1 MDLENTNSFLI
12 NEFKNYS
19 DLKYDARNYK
29 VKTLL
34 STKIKI
40 TSDMSLLKR
49 KIVNGLEFS
58 NDAFH
63 ELCVEHVIPQ
73 SIEND
78 AVTLNNDDIIKYIT
92 IDTIEKEAAK
102 LNGKYMDIFYKY
114 GLESKNCDP
123 QYFYT
128 KLFYRYFLGY
138 EYLPIEARNKQKKT
152 KDIIGK
158 ANALEKYI
166 LDALTN
172 VLTSHGF
179 KCVPTSQFRNIEA
192 RVVKIKLHEALNDK
206 DKLTINCDDVY
217 QDLLSF
223 SKTKENYWKPTASPK
238 EQLRT
243 DVCEMHSAKIV
254 AEQTGIP
261 QEYLYKMLNGQKPI
275 TTKNLVKIYSYI
287 FDGNSSAYNYVYY
300 VSGDETQREINRLYT
315 KASELVLNKF
325 SNIPVENLIYAC
337 LYNPIYRKTSISIN
351 DSICNNAFGIK
362 YNYAPLLD
370 ALELLGNQF
379 YNNKLQTGVEMT
391 PTLIDDLLKDI
402 KVIKKHVLAEYKD
415 LLKAST
421 TTYYD
426 VSSKDGNITIT
437 RNTNLIKKIIKLI

>member
-1 MDLENTNSFLI
+1 MDLENTNYFLI
-12 NEFKNYS
+12 NELNS
-19 DLKYDARNYK
+19 NSELKFQARNYK
-29 VKTLL
+29 VKETLSNTIVITPDMNL
-34 STKIKI
+34 LTKKI
-40 TSDMSLLKR
+40 
-49 KIVNGLEFS
+49 INGLDFS
-58 NDAFH
+58 SDAFH
-63 ELCVEHVIPQ
+63 ELCINHAIPQ

-78 AVTLNNDDIIKYIT
+78 AVTLNNEDIIKYIT

-152 KDIIGK
+152 KNIIEK

-166 LDALTN
+166 SDALTN
-172 VLTSHGF
+172 VLTTHGF
-179 KCVPTSQFRNIEA
+179 NCVPTSQFRNIEA
-192 RVVKIKLHEALNDK
+192 RVVKIKLHKALNDNEV
-206 DKLTINCDDVY
+206 LTIDCDSVY

-238 EQLRT
+238 EQLRN

-254 AEQTGIP
+254 AEHTGIP
-261 QEYLYKMLNGQKPI
+261 QEYLYKMINGQKPI
-275 TTKNLVKIYSYI
+275 TTKNLAKIYSYI
-287 FDGNSSAYNYVYY
+287 FNGGSSAYNYVYY
-300 VSGDETQREINRLYT
+300 ISGDETQREINRLYT
-315 KASELVLNKF
+315 KASELVSNKL

-370 ALELLGNQF
+370 ALDLLGNKF

-391 PTLIDDLLKDI
+391 PTLIEDLLKDI
-402 KVIKKHVLAEYKD
+402 KVIKKHILAEYKD
-415 LLKAST
+415 LIKAST